1 MSIDYLIKNGDAT
14 PLLIDCNPR
23 LVEPMNAH
31 LSGVDLVGHLPGRGA
46 RSGARGPR
54 GRPDP
59 SLAMQVL
66 LGCAAHGG
74 TRRDIFREAWHIS
87 AACEPYAGSFEELT
101 PVRSGWISAVP
112 LALTATLLLA
122 APRRAES
129 RLYGSVRGGGAQ
141 K

>member
-59 SLAMQVL
+59 SLAMQAL

-74 TRRDIFREAWHIS
+74 TRRDIFREA
-87 AACEPYAGSFEELT
+87 
-101 PVRSGWISAVP
+101 
-112 LALTATLLLA
+112 
-122 APRRAES
+122 
-129 RLYGSVRGGGAQ
+129 
-141 K
+141 